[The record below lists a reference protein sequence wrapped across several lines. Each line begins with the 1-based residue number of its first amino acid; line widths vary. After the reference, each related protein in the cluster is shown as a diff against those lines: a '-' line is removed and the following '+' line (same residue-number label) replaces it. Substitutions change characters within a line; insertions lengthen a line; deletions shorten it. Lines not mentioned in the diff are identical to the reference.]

1 MKKKKENH
9 THTHT
14 QKDEGALEL
23 VQSGTSCLS
32 PWPQKDA
39 MMKTPVESHEVEYK
53 FSQRKRKILEL
64 LELKET

>member
-1 MKKKKENH
+1 MKKKKKRENH
-9 THTHT
+9 TPKKKT
-14 QKDEGALEL
+14 DEGALEL

-64 LELKET
+64 KET